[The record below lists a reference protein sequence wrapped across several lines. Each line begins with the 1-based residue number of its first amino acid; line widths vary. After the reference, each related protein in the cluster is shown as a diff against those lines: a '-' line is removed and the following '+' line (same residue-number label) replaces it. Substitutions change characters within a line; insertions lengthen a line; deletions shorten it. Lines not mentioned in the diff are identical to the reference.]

1 MLERHA
7 ARRIARGHGAL
18 ALVGALLVAT
28 PGAATAAVR
37 VAGVQVVGEVG
48 LAVGECRQVGAGFDA
63 LAQQLCGHGCGAL
76 VAGMVVVDDQVHAAA
91 AEVVDEL

>member
-37 VAGVQVVGEVG
+37 VAGVQVVGPG
-48 LAVGECRQVGAGFDA
+48 LGANGTEIQPFHQGPGLTLALLTALRPRAVPCRAR
-63 LAQQLCGHGCGAL
+63 
-76 VAGMVVVDDQVHAAA
+76 
-91 AEVVDEL
+91 